1 MATFLELLIYI
12 GVCFIDHRF
21 TKLNNQRIK
30 QLWVNKQKDA
40 YWRCNAKQNTV
51 LLLQIV
57 LVISSMIMAFRGDYS
72 RGVGMILIDLLGDV
86 LLWHYVWKI
95 TRQPIRH

>member
-21 TKLNNQRIK
+21 TKLNNQRIT
-30 QLWVNKQKDA
+30 QLWVNKQVDA
-40 YWRCNAKQNTV
+40 YWQCDDKENIV
-51 LLLQIV
+51 LLMQIV
-57 LVISSMIMAFRGDYS
+57 LAVLSMIMAVRGDYS
-72 RGVGMILIDLLGDV
+72 RGVGMMLIALLGDV

-95 TRQPIRH
+95 ARQPIRH

>member
-12 GVCFIDHRF
+12 GVCFIDHHF
-21 TKLNNQRIK
+21 TKLNNQWIK

-40 YWRCNAKQNTV
+40 YWRCYTKQNTV

-57 LVISSMIMAFRGDYS
+57 LAVSSMIMAFRGDYS
-72 RGVGMILIDLLGDV
+72 RGVGMMLIALLGDV

-95 TRQPIRH
+95 ARQPIRH

>member
-1 MATFLELLIYI
+1 MTTFLELLIYI

-21 TKLNNQRIK
+21 TKINNQRIK

-40 YWRCNAKQNTV
+40 YWRCDDKQNTV

-57 LVISSMIMAFRGDYS
+57 LAVSSMIMAFRGDYS
-72 RGVGMILIDLLGDV
+72 RGVGMILIALLGDV

-95 TRQPIRH
+95 ACQPIRH